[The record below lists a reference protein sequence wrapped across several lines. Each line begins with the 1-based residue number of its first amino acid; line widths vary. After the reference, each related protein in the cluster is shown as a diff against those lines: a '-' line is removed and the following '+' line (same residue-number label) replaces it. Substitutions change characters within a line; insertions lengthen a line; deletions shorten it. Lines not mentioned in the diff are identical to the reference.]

1 MTSTAPRPAA
11 PSDIA
16 PGVPAQNPNI
26 QPLNDDQRSILASL
40 KAFLKN
46 RVEPGAAG
54 RDQSGEFPFDLV
66 CELGDM
72 GLMGAQTPEEYGGA
86 ALDTATF
93 ALVIEEIAAVDGSL
107 CLTVA
112 SHNSLCQG
120 HILIG
125 GTEAQ
130 KRKFLPDLASA
141 KKLGAWGLTEP
152 GSGSDSGGMQSS
164 AREQADGSW
173 ILNGSKNF
181 ITQGSV
187 AGTYVVLARTDPARE
202 GRGKNDGI
210 SAFVF
215 NRDEVQGFSIGRKE
229 DKLGLRS
236 SDTAQLIFE
245 DIHLPADALL
255 GERGNAFKDVM
266 RVLDGGRV
274 GIAAMGLG
282 LGRAAFEYAARYTLG
297 REQFG
302 KPIAY
307 NQNIAFRLA
316 DLDTRLEAARLL
328 IRKAADLKDAG
339 LPFTIPVARAKLYAT
354 TVGVEACDEAI
365 QMLGGYGY
373 VKEYPVER
381 FWRDNRLT
389 RIGEGTDE
397 VQRLVISRDVLRRF
411 AAD

>member
-1 MTSTAPRPAA
+1 MTSTLTPPT
-11 PSDIA
+11 
-16 PGVPAQNPNI
+16 NPNVTP
-26 QPLNDDQRSILASL
+26 QSGDQRTILSALRS
-40 KAFLKN
+40 FLKD
-46 RVEPGAAG
+46 RVEPGAAE
-54 RDQSGEFPFDLV
+54 RDQTGEFPHDIVRGLG
-66 CELGDM
+66 ELGI
-72 GLMGAQTPEEYGGA
+72 MGAQTPEEYGGSG
-86 ALDTATF
+86 LDTATF
-93 ALVIEEIAAVDGSL
+93 AMIVEEIAAVDGSL

-141 KKLGAWGLTEP
+141 RKLGAWGLTEP
-152 GSGSDSGGMQSS
+152 GSGSDSGGMASR
-164 AREQADGSW
+164 AAEQPDGSW
-173 ILNGSKNF
+173 VLNGSKNF

-187 AGTYVVLARTDPARE
+187 GGTYVVLARTDPARE

-274 GIAAMGLG
+274 GIAAMGMG
-282 LGRAAFEYAARYTLG
+282 LGRAAFEYAARYTLE

-302 KPIAY
+302 RPIAH
-307 NQNIAFRLA
+307 NQNLAFRLA

-339 LPFTIPVARAKLYAT
+339 QNFTVPVARAKLFAT

-373 VKEYPVER
+373 IKEYPVER

-397 VQRLVISRDVLRRF
+397 VQRLVISRDVLKRF
-411 AAD
+411 AD

>member
-1 MTSTAPRPAA
+1 MTSTLDRSAA
-11 PSDIA
+11 SS
-16 PGVPAQNPNI
+16 PNV
-26 QPLNDDQRSILASL
+26 QPMNDDQRTIISAL

-46 RVEPGAAG
+46 KVEPGAAE
-54 RDQSGEFPFDLV
+54 RDQTSEFPMQIV
-66 CELGDM
+66 KELGEM
-72 GLMGAQTPEEYGGA
+72 GIMGAQTPEQYGGS

-93 ALVIEEIAAVDGSL
+93 AMIIEEIAAVDGSL

-125 GTEAQ
+125 GTDEQ
-130 KRKFLPDLASA
+130 KQKFLPDLASA
-141 KKLGAWGLTEP
+141 TKLGAWGLTEP
-152 GSGSDSGGMQSS
+152 GSGSDSGGLQTR
-164 AREQADGSW
+164 AVEQADSSW

-187 AGTYVVLARTDPARE
+187 GGTYVVLARTDAARE
-202 GRGKNDGI
+202 GKGKNDGI

-245 DIHLPADALL
+245 DIHLPAGALL

-266 RVLDGGRV
+266 KVLDGGRV

-282 LGRAAFEYAARYTLG
+282 LGRAAFEFAAKYTLN

-307 NQNIAFRLA
+307 NQDISFRLA
-316 DLDTRLEAARLL
+316 NMDTKLEAARLL

-339 LPFTIPVARAKLYAT
+339 ENFTTPVARAKLFAT

-397 VQRLVISRDVLRRF
+397 VQRLVISRDVLKRF
-411 AAD
+411 AD

>member
-1 MTSTAPRPAA
+1 MTSTLDRQTQTA
-11 PSDIA
+11 
-16 PGVPAQNPNI
+16 NPNLT
-26 QPLNDDQRSILASL
+26 PMNDEQRTIISSL
-40 KAFLKN
+40 RSFLKN
-46 RVEPGAAG
+46 KVEPGAAE
-54 RDQSGEFPFDLV
+54 RDQTGEFPFELV
-66 CELGDM
+66 RELGAM
-72 GLMGAQTPEEYGGA
+72 GIMGAQTPEEYGGA
-86 ALDTATF
+86 GLSTATF
-93 ALVIEEIAAVDGSL
+93 AMIIEEIGVVDGSL

-125 GTEAQ
+125 GNEEQ

-141 KKLGAWGLTEP
+141 QKLGAWGLTEP
-152 GSGSDSGGMQSS
+152 GSGSDSAGLQTN
-164 AREQADGSW
+164 AKEQPDGSW

-187 AGTYVVLARTDPARE
+187 AGTYVILARTDPPRE
-202 GRGKNDGI
+202 GKGKNDGI

-245 DIHLPADALL
+245 DIHLPAEALL

-274 GIAAMGLG
+274 GIGAMGLG

-297 REQFG
+297 RQQFG
-302 KPIAY
+302 KPLAY

-316 DLDTRLEAARLL
+316 EMDTKLEAARLL

-339 LPFTIPVARAKLYAT
+339 QNFTIPVARAKYYAT
-354 TVGVEACDEAI
+354 VVGVEACDEAI

-373 VKEYPVER
+373 IKEYPVER

-397 VQRLVISRDVLRRF
+397 VQRLVISRDVLKRF
-411 AAD
+411 ED

>member
-1 MTSTAPRPAA
+1 MTSTLTPTAA
-11 PSDIA
+11 L
-16 PGVPAQNPNI
+16 NPNVTP
-26 QPLNDDQRSILASL
+26 QNDDQRTIISAL

-46 RVEPGAAG
+46 KVEPSAAE
-54 RDQSGEFPFDLV
+54 RDQTSEFPFEIV
-66 CELGDM
+66 KELGAM
-72 GLMGAQTPEEYGGA
+72 GIMGAQTPEEYGGA
-86 ALDTATF
+86 GLDTATF
-93 ALVIEEIAAVDGSL
+93 ALIIEEIAAVDGSL

-130 KRKFLPDLASA
+130 KKKFLPDLASA

-152 GSGSDSGGMQSS
+152 GSGSDSGGMASN
-164 AREQADGSW
+164 AKEQPDGSW

-202 GRGKNDGI
+202 GKGKNDGI

-215 NRDEVQGFSIGRKE
+215 NRDEVKGFSIGRKE

-274 GIAAMGLG
+274 GIGAMGLG
-282 LGRAAFEYAARYTLG
+282 LGRAAFEYAARYTLE
-297 REQFG
+297 RQQFG

-307 NQNIAFRLA
+307 NQNLSFRLA
-316 DLDTRLEAARLL
+316 DMDTKLEAARLL

-339 LPFTIPVARAKLYAT
+339 KPFTVEVARAKLYAT

-373 VKEYPVER
+373 IKEYPVER
-381 FWRDNRLT
+381 MWRDNRLT

-411 AAD
+411 AD

>member
-1 MTSTAPRPAA
+1 MTSTAERSARPDTA
-11 PSDIA
+11 PDA
-16 PGVPAQNPNI
+16 LGQNPNV
-26 QPLNDDQRSILASL
+26 QPFNEDQRTIISALRS
-40 KAFLKN
+40 FLKN
-46 RVEPGAAG
+46 KVEPGAAE
-54 RDQSGEFPFDLV
+54 RDQTGEFPMDLV
-66 CELGDM
+66 HELGEM
-72 GLMGAQTPEEYGGA
+72 GIMGAQTPEKYGGA
-86 ALDTATF
+86 ELDTATF
-93 ALVIEEIAAVDGSL
+93 AQIIEEIAVVDGSL

-125 GTEAQ
+125 GTEEQ
-130 KRKFLPDLASA
+130 KQKFLPDLASA
-141 KKLGAWGLTEP
+141 RKLGAWGLTEP
-152 GSGSDSGGMQSS
+152 GSGSDSAGLQTN
-164 AREQADGSW
+164 AKEQPDGSW

-187 AGTYVVLARTDPARE
+187 GGTYVILARTDPPRE
-202 GRGKNDGI
+202 GKGKNDGI

-245 DIHLPADALL
+245 DIHLPAEALL

-274 GIAAMGLG
+274 GIGAMGLG
-282 LGRAAFEYAARYTLG
+282 LGRAAFEYAARYTLE

-302 KPIAY
+302 KPLAY

-316 DLDTRLEAARLL
+316 EMDTKLEAARLL

-339 LPFTIPVARAKLYAT
+339 QPFTIPVARAKYYAT
-354 TVGVEACDEAI
+354 VVGVEACDEAI

-373 VKEYPVER
+373 IKEYPVER

-397 VQRLVISRDVLRRF
+397 VQRLVISRDVLKRF
-411 AAD
+411 ED

>member
-1 MTSTAPRPAA
+1 MTSTLNRPDA
-11 PSDIA
+11 S
-16 PGVPAQNPNI
+16 NPNT
-26 QPLNDDQRSILASL
+26 QPMNDDQRTIISAL
-40 KAFLKN
+40 KSFLKN
-46 RVEPGAAG
+46 KVEPGAAE
-54 RDQSGEFPFDLV
+54 RDQTSEFPMQIV
-66 CELGDM
+66 RELGEM
-72 GLMGAQTPEEYGGA
+72 GIMGAQTPEEYGGSG
-86 ALDTATF
+86 LDTATF
-93 ALVIEEIAAVDGSL
+93 ALIIEEVAAVDGSL

-125 GTEAQ
+125 GTEEQ

-152 GSGSDSGGMQSS
+152 GSGSDSGGMQSR
-164 AREQADGSW
+164 AAQQADGSW
-173 ILNGSKNF
+173 VLNGSKNF

-187 AGTYVVLARTDPARE
+187 GGTYVVLARTDPARD
-202 GRGKNDGI
+202 GKGKNDGI

-266 RVLDGGRV
+266 KVLDGGRV

-282 LGRAAFEYAARYTLG
+282 LGRAAFEYATRYTLE
-297 REQFG
+297 RQQFG
-302 KPIAY
+302 KPIAH
-307 NQNIAFRLA
+307 NQDISFRLA
-316 DLDTRLEAARLL
+316 DMDMKLEAARLL

-339 LPFTIPVARAKLYAT
+339 MPFTVPVARAKLYAT

-373 VKEYPVER
+373 IKEYPVER
-381 FWRDNRLT
+381 YWRDNRLT

-411 AAD
+411 AD

>member
-1 MTSTAPRPAA
+1 MTSTLERQSQTA
-11 PSDIA
+11 
-16 PGVPAQNPNI
+16 NPNVA
-26 QPLNDDQRSILASL
+26 PLNDDQRTIISSL
-40 KAFLKN
+40 KTFLKN
-46 RVEPGAAG
+46 KVEPGAAE
-54 RDQSGEFPFDLV
+54 RDQTGEFPFDIV
-66 CELGDM
+66 KELGEM
-72 GLMGAQTPEEYGGA
+72 GIMGAQTPEQYGGA
-86 ALDTATF
+86 ELDTATF
-93 ALVIEEIAAVDGSL
+93 AMIIEEIATVDGSL

-125 GTEAQ
+125 GTEEQ

-152 GSGSDSGGMQSS
+152 GSGSDSGGMLSN
-164 AREQADGSW
+164 AKEQPDGSW

-187 AGTYVVLARTDPARE
+187 AGTYVVLARTDPARQ
-202 GRGKNDGI
+202 GKGKNDGI

-215 NRDEVQGFSIGRKE
+215 NRDDVKGFSIGRKE

-282 LGRAAFEYAARYTLG
+282 LGRGAYEYAARYTLE
-297 REQFG
+297 RKQFG

-316 DLDTRLEAARLL
+316 DMDTKLEAARLL
-328 IRKAADLKDAG
+328 IRKAADLKDTG
-339 LPFTIPVARAKLYAT
+339 QNFTIPVARAKLFAC

-373 VKEYPVER
+373 IKEYPVER
-381 FWRDNRLT
+381 MWRDNRLT

-397 VQRLVISRDVLRRF
+397 VQRLVISRDVLKRF
-411 AAD
+411 AQE

>member
-1 MTSTAPRPAA
+1 MTATLTPT
-11 PSDIA
+11 
-16 PGVPAQNPNI
+16 QNPNV
-26 QPLNDDQRSILASL
+26 QPHNDEQRTILTSL

-46 RVEPGAAG
+46 KVEPGAAE
-54 RDQSGEFPFDLV
+54 RDQTGEFPHDLV
-66 CELGDM
+66 KELGQM
-72 GLMGAQTPEEYGGA
+72 GIMGAQAPEEYGGSG
-86 ALDTATF
+86 LDTATF
-93 ALVIEEIAAVDGSL
+93 AMIIEEIAAVDGSL

-120 HILIG
+120 QILLA
-125 GTEAQ
+125 GTDAQ
-130 KRKFLPDLASA
+130 KQKFIPDLASA

-152 GSGSDSGGMQSS
+152 GSGSDSAGMQSR
-164 AREQADGSW
+164 ATEQADGSW

-187 AGTYVVLARTDPARE
+187 GSTYVILARTDAPRE
-202 GRGKNDGI
+202 GKGKNDGI

-215 NRDEVQGFSIGRKE
+215 NRDEVQGFSIGRTE

-236 SDTAQLIFE
+236 SDTAQLVFE

-255 GERGNAFKDVM
+255 GKRGEAFKDVM

-282 LGRAAFEYAARYTLG
+282 LGRAAFEYAAKYTLE

-302 KPIAY
+302 KPIAH
-307 NQNIAFRLA
+307 NQNIGFRLA
-316 DLDTRLEAARLL
+316 ELDTKLEAARLL
-328 IRKAADLKDAG
+328 IRKAADLKDAQKS
-339 LPFTIPVARAKLYAT
+339 FTIEVARAKFFAA

-365 QMLGGYGY
+365 QFLGGYGY
-373 VKEYPVER
+373 IKEYPVER

-397 VQRLVISRDVLRRF
+397 VQRLVISRDVLKRF
-411 AAD
+411 AQ

>member
-1 MTSTAPRPAA
+1 MTSTLSRPAY
-11 PSDIA
+11 
-16 PGVPAQNPNI
+16 NPNLT
-26 QPLNDDQRSILASL
+26 PLNDDQRTIISSL
-40 KAFLKN
+40 KTFLKN
-46 RVEPGAAG
+46 KVEPGAAE
-54 RDQSGEFPFDLV
+54 RDQTGEFPFDIV
-66 CELGDM
+66 KELGEM
-72 GLMGAQTPEEYGGA
+72 GIMGAQTPEEYGGA
-86 ALDTATF
+86 GLDTATF
-93 ALVIEEIAAVDGSL
+93 AQIIEEIAAVDGSL

-125 GTEAQ
+125 GTEEQ
-130 KRKFLPDLASA
+130 KRKYLPALAGA
-141 KKLGAWGLTEP
+141 EKLGAWGLTEP
-152 GSGSDSGGMQSS
+152 GSGSDSGGMLSNAKEQS
-164 AREQADGSW
+164 DGSW

-202 GRGKNDGI
+202 GKGKNDGI

-215 NRDEVQGFSIGRKE
+215 NRDEVKGFSIGRKE

-282 LGRAAFEYAARYTLG
+282 LGRGAYEYAARYTLE
-297 REQFG
+297 RKQFG

-316 DLDTRLEAARLL
+316 DMDTKLEAARLL

-339 LPFTIPVARAKLYAT
+339 QNFTVPVARAKLYAT

-373 VKEYPVER
+373 IKEYPVER
-381 FWRDNRLT
+381 MWRDNRLT

-397 VQRLVISRDVLRRF
+397 VQRLVISRDVLKRF
-411 AAD
+411 AQD

>member
-1 MTSTAPRPAA
+1 MTSTLNRPDA
-11 PSDIA
+11 S
-16 PGVPAQNPNI
+16 NPNT
-26 QPLNDDQRSILASL
+26 QPMNDDQRTIISALRS
-40 KAFLKN
+40 FLKN
-46 RVEPGAAG
+46 KVEPGAAE
-54 RDQSGEFPFDLV
+54 RDQTSEFPLQIV
-66 CELGDM
+66 RELGEM
-72 GLMGAQTPEEYGGA
+72 GIMGAQTPEEYGGA
-86 ALDTATF
+86 GLDTATF
-93 ALVIEEIAAVDGSL
+93 AQIIEEIAAVDGSL

-130 KRKFLPDLASA
+130 KQKFLPALASA
-141 KKLGAWGLTEP
+141 EKLGAWGLTEP
-152 GSGSDSGGMQSS
+152 GSGSDSGGMQSN
-164 AREQADGSW
+164 AKEQPDGSW

-187 AGTYVVLARTDPARE
+187 GGTYVILARTDAPRP
-202 GRGKNDGI
+202 GKGKNDGI

-215 NRDEVQGFSIGRKE
+215 NRDEVTGFSIGRKE

-266 RVLDGGRV
+266 KVLDGGRV

-282 LGRAAFEYAARYTLG
+282 LGRAAFEYAARYVNQ

-302 KPIAY
+302 KPIGH
-307 NQNIAFRLA
+307 NQNLAFRLA
-316 DLDTRLEAARLL
+316 DMDTKLEAARLL

-339 LPFTIPVARAKLYAT
+339 MNFTVPVARAKLFAT

-373 VKEYPVER
+373 IKEYPVER
-381 FWRDNRLT
+381 MWRDNRLT

-397 VQRLVISRDVLRRF
+397 VQRLVISRDVLKRF
-411 AAD
+411 AD

>member
-1 MTSTAPRPAA
+1 MTSTLTP
-11 PSDIA
+11 
-16 PGVPAQNPNI
+16 PAQNPNLTP
-26 QPLNDDQRSILASL
+26 QNDDQRTIISAL

-46 RVEPGAAG
+46 KVEGGAAE
-54 RDQSGEFPFDLV
+54 RDQTGEFPFEIV
-66 CELGDM
+66 KELGAM
-72 GLMGAQTPEEYGGA
+72 GIMGAQTPEEYGGA
-86 ALDTATF
+86 GLDTATF
-93 ALVIEEIAAVDGSL
+93 AMIIEEIAAIDGSL

-125 GTEAQ
+125 GSEAQ

-141 KKLGAWGLTEP
+141 TKLGAWGLTEP
-152 GSGSDSGGMQSS
+152 GSGSDSGGMASN
-164 AREQADGSW
+164 AKEQPDGSW

-202 GRGKNDGI
+202 GKGKNDGI

-274 GIAAMGLG
+274 GIGAMGLG
-282 LGRAAFEYAARYTLG
+282 LGRAAFEYAAKYGLERK
-297 REQFG
+297 QFG
-302 KPIAY
+302 KPIAM
-307 NQNIAFRLA
+307 NQNLAFRLA
-316 DLDTRLEAARLL
+316 DIDTKLEAARLL

-339 LPFTIPVARAKLYAT
+339 KPFTVEVARAKLYAT
-354 TVGVEACDEAI
+354 VVGVEACDEAI

-373 VKEYPVER
+373 IKEYPVER
-381 FWRDNRLT
+381 MWRDNRLT

-397 VQRLVISRDVLRRF
+397 VQRLVISRDVLKRF
-411 AAD
+411 GE

>member
-1 MTSTAPRPAA
+1 MTSTLDRSSA
-11 PSDIA
+11 SS
-16 PGVPAQNPNI
+16 PNV
-26 QPLNDDQRSILASL
+26 QPMNDDQRTIISAL

-46 RVEPGAAG
+46 KVEPGAAE
-54 RDQSGEFPFDLV
+54 RDQTSEFPMQIV
-66 CELGDM
+66 KELGEM
-72 GLMGAQTPEEYGGA
+72 GIMGAQTPEQYGGS

-93 ALVIEEIAAVDGSL
+93 AMIIEEIAAVDGSL

-125 GTEAQ
+125 GTDEQ
-130 KRKFLPDLASA
+130 KQKFLPDLASA
-141 KKLGAWGLTEP
+141 TKLGAWGLTEP
-152 GSGSDSGGMQSS
+152 GSGSDSGGLQTR
-164 AREQADGSW
+164 AVEQADSSW

-187 AGTYVVLARTDPARE
+187 GGTYVVLARTDAARE
-202 GRGKNDGI
+202 GKGKNDGI

-245 DIHLPADALL
+245 DIHLPAGALL

-266 RVLDGGRV
+266 KVLDGGRV

-282 LGRAAFEYAARYTLG
+282 LGRAAFEFAAKYTLN

-307 NQNIAFRLA
+307 NQDISFRLA
-316 DLDTRLEAARLL
+316 NMDTKLEAARLL

-339 LPFTIPVARAKLYAT
+339 ENFTTPVARAKLFAT

-397 VQRLVISRDVLRRF
+397 VQRLVISRDVLKRF
-411 AAD
+411 AD

>member
-1 MTSTAPRPAA
+1 MTSTLERQPQTA
-11 PSDIA
+11 
-16 PGVPAQNPNI
+16 NPNTAP
-26 QPLNDDQRSILASL
+26 QSDDQRTIISSL
-40 KAFLKN
+40 KAFLKTK
-46 RVEPGAAG
+46 VEPGAAE
-54 RDQSGEFPFDLV
+54 RDQTSEFPMEIV
-66 CELGDM
+66 KELGAM
-72 GLMGAQTPEEYGGA
+72 GIMGAQTPEEYGGA
-86 ALDTATF
+86 GLDTATF
-93 ALVIEEIAAVDGSL
+93 AMIIEEIAAVDGSL

-125 GTEAQ
+125 GTEPQ
-130 KRKFLPDLASA
+130 KRKYLPDLASA

-152 GSGSDSGGMQSS
+152 GSGSDSGGMLSN
-164 AREQADGSW
+164 AREQSDGSW

-202 GRGKNDGI
+202 GKGKNDGI

-282 LGRAAFEYAARYTLG
+282 LGRGAYEYAARYTLT
-297 REQFG
+297 RTQFG

-307 NQNIAFRLA
+307 NQNISFRLA
-316 DLDTRLEAARLL
+316 DIDTKLEAARLL

-339 LPFTIPVARAKLYAT
+339 MNFTVPVARAKLYAT
-354 TVGVEACDEAI
+354 VVGVEACDEAI

-373 VKEYPVER
+373 IKEYPVER
-381 FWRDNRLT
+381 MWRDNRLT

-397 VQRLVISRDVLRRF
+397 VQRLVISRDVLKRF
-411 AAD
+411 AQE